1 MTIVTGYENIKC
13 IRAFTMLGGL
23 RSEIDLNMKLTGKA
37 PSCYTL
43 IKRELGFKGNREKVY
58 NLYKEY
64 LKETYPQVYADNE
77 ERMKKREARG
87 KRIFTDRKGKQ
98 VELPFK

>member
-1 MTIVTGYENIKC
+1 MTMVTGYENIKC

-23 RSEIDLNMKLTGKA
+23 RSEIDYNMKLTAKA

-77 ERMKKREARG
+77 ERMKKREERG
-87 KRIFTDRKGKQ
+87 KSRRT
-98 VELPFK
+98 L

>member
-1 MTIVTGYENIKC
+1 MTMVTGYENIKC

-23 RSEIDLNMKLTGKA
+23 RSEIDFNMKLTAKA

-43 IKRELGFKGNREKVY
+43 IKRELGFKGNREKIY

-64 LKETYPQVYADNE
+64 LKETYPQVYADYE
-77 ERMKKREARG
+77 DRMKKREERG
-87 KRIFTDRKGKQ
+87 QRRRSS
-98 VELPFK
+98 

>member
-1 MTIVTGYENIKC
+1 MTMVTGYENMKC
-13 IRAFTMLGGL
+13 LRAFTMLGGL
-23 RSEIDLNMKLTGKA
+23 RSEIDYNMKLTAKA

-64 LKETYPQVYADNE
+64 LKETYPQVYADYE
-77 ERMKKREARG
+77 DKLKKREERG
-87 KRIFTDRKGKQ
+87 KSRRTS
-98 VELPFK
+98 

>member
-1 MTIVTGYENIKC
+1 MTMVTGYENIKC

-23 RSEIDLNMKLTGKA
+23 RSEIDYNMKLTAKA

-77 ERMKKREARG
+77 ERMKKREERG
-87 KRIFTDRKGKQ
+87 QRHRSS
-98 VELPFK
+98 

>member
-1 MTIVTGYENIKC
+1 MTMVTGYENIKC

-23 RSEIDLNMKLTGKA
+23 RSEIDYNMKLTAKA

-77 ERMKKREARG
+77 ERMQKREERG
-87 KRIFTDRKGKQ
+87 KSRRTS
-98 VELPFK
+98 